1 MQLYFFSPV
10 QKFLTFLQMIFSRKQ
25 MFMEELGKDDIQPR
39 AAFCDKK
46 EKSKKMSPPLVWHQT
61 IQQALSV
68 SKTAVI

>member
-1 MQLYFFSPV
+1 
-10 QKFLTFLQMIFSRKQ
+10 MIFSRKQ

-61 IQQALSV
+61 VQQALSV